1 MLRVMQVLSFR
12 RLVTVLSVL
21 ALLLAGFA
29 TAFVAAAAPCDGRS
43 MAVSAEVGEV
53 PCAGQDMPADPEKSP
68 DAAACFAKCPAPLL
82 ARGPGPAFLP
92 CVQLPAQGRRH
103 SALAGIGVAPP
114 LEPPR
119 A

>member
-1 MLRVMQVLSFR
+1 MRVLSIQ

-29 TAFVAAAAPCDGRS
+29 AASVAADALCGADMALAAASGPPCDGH
-43 MAVSAEVGEV
+43 
-53 PCAGQDMPADPEKSP
+53 DMPVDPEKAPGS
-68 DAAACFAKCPAPLL
+68 AACFAKCPIPPVARAPDAVVLT
-82 ARGPGPAFLP
+82 
-92 CVQLPAQGRRH
+92 CVQLPAQALGH

-119 A
+119 V